1 VHLEQLTPE
10 NRALA
15 RQILRRE
22 FADFFSSMTSGSKSD
37 NWPHIGDQELVDA
50 IADSLIVLGKRSG
63 RGVALLQ
70 TLVHELQDR
79 VNQTLN

>member
-10 NRALA
+10 NRALT

-22 FADFFSSMTSGSKSD
+22 FADFFSTMTKASAAE
-37 NWPHIGDQELVDA
+37 NWPKIGDQELVDA
-50 IADSLIVLGKRSG
+50 IADALIVLGKRGG

-79 VNQTLN
+79 VNQSLN

>member
-1 VHLEQLTPE
+1 MHLEQLTPE

-22 FADFFSSMTSGSKSD
+22 FADFFSSMTSESKAD